1 LQTHARLTK
10 GPHMSILLIEDEAS
24 LRDLYCEILRE
35 ICPCKAVALA
45 EEALEKLTTGYFEL
59 VMTDIGLPGIAGDA
73 RRWSSRNFETCDV
86 L

>member
-1 LQTHARLTK
+1 
-10 GPHMSILLIEDEAS
+10 MSILLIEDEAS